1 MLVTAFA
8 DRSVAG
14 TPIRVSGA
22 RRLLETCT
30 LNAYT
35 ALKPDIASGSGTAGV
50 SSLEAA
56 DAALLVRRARD
67 LTARLAAR
75 AAEADRDAR
84 FSFDNIADL
93 KAAGLLAL
101 GVPRS
106 HGGAALDLAPTVEIL
121 RAIGK
126 GDPSTALVLL
136 MQVLHHR
143 AIATWG
149 TWPAHV
155 RDSVFRA
162 AVEEGALINAL
173 RVEPDLGSPVRGGI
187 PATRATRTAHGWRIS
202 GRKLYS
208 TGAPALRWGIV
219 WGATDEAEPRIGEF
233 LVPLDAPGVRIE
245 STWDHLGL
253 RASGSEDVVLDEV
266 EIPFDH
272 AVDIRR
278 PQDWGAADVGL
289 NAWLP
294 LMLAAMYD
302 GVATAARDW
311 LLDFLRTR
319 TPSNLGRPIGQVPR
333 IAAAVGDI
341 EARLQ
346 ANDALLTVIPARIAA
361 GGATAAGVR
370 PDLVKLTVT
379 TNAIAVVERALTV
392 TGNHGLKRANPLQ
405 LHHRNVLCSRVHHP
419 QDDLILEG
427 AGRAAIGL

>member
-1 MLVTAFA
+1 MNAF
-8 DRSVAG
+8 
-14 TPIRVSGA
+14 
-22 RRLLETCT
+22 
-30 LNAYT
+30 T
-35 ALKPDIASGSGTAGV
+35 ALKSNGATAHEAAGL
-50 SSLEAA
+50 SSLVDA
-56 DAALLVRRARD
+56 DAALLVGRARG

-75 AAEADRDAR
+75 AADADRDAS

-106 HGGAALDLAPTVEIL
+106 HGGTALELAPTIEIL

-143 AIATWG
+143 AIATWK

-245 STWDHLGL
+245 TTWDHLGL
-253 RASGSEDVVLDEV
+253 RASGSEDVVLEEV

-278 PQDWGAADVGL
+278 PQEWGAADVGL

-302 GVATAARDW
+302 GVAAAARDW

-319 TPSNLGRPIGQVPR
+319 TPSNLGRPIGQIPR

-346 ANDALLTVIPARIAA
+346 ANDALLTVIPARIEA
-361 GGATAAGVR
+361 GGATAAAVR

-427 AGRAAIGL
+427 AGRAALAL